1 MRVWAGQKLPFHRVG
16 SQTLSERL
24 IAEIFA
30 LGQRH
35 QMRGRLRQKVLLGFP
50 SLPAALPTPLLL
62 AAPLVLPMSV
72 EIVLGTRLQ
81 ARVVDALF
89 FFQSRQDHSTW
100 VLVMP
105 LERQLASL
113 QRVQIEPVGMNEP
126 RCLSPMSEI
135 GADPEGVLAQRRPR
149 LGVDRHSQRATES
162 SALRAAEN
170 SVEQVRE
177 A

>member
-1 MRVWAGQKLPFHRVG
+1 MRVWAGQKLPFHQVG

-35 QMRGRLRQKVLLGFP
+35 RMRGRLHQKVLLGFP
-50 SLPAALPTPLLL
+50 SPPAALPTPLLL
-62 AAPLVLPMSV
+62 ASPLVHPMSV
-72 EIVLGTRLQ
+72 GIVLGTRLQ

-100 VLVMP
+100 VRVMP

-135 GADPEGVLAQRRPR
+135 GAELERVVAQRRPR
-149 LGVDRHSQRATES
+149 LGVDRHSLRATES
-162 SALRAAEN
+162 SALWAVEN
-170 SVEQVRE
+170 SVEQARE
-177 A
+177 V